1 MVDSALSSL
10 QMVIARPAALFDP
23 YAAIAALEEVV
34 NVTRDKKDD
43 RATRFQIVLRQCR
56 PLVNSPNLQQILI
69 KLVAT
74 KEEAE
79 VAKVIAKATKE
90 PASAYHG
97 SFTGRTRGTPYFK
110 AWDFPHEASNRS
122 TLLAVWKDGP
132 HLPFLP
138 REALILIF
146 TFVLIFFS
154 WKLFDIVSLI
164 IKRSS
169 LYLTRCLCFC

>member
-1 MVDSALSSL
+1 MDEWKRKVDSSVVDSALSSL

-34 NVTRDKKDD
+34 NVTRDK
-43 RATRFQIVLRQCR
+43 IVLRQCR
-56 PLVNSPNLQQILI
+56 PLVNSLNLQQILI

-97 SFTGRTRGTPYFK
+97 SFGGRTRGTPYSRRGTFHIRPPT
-110 AWDFPHEASNRS
+110 A
-122 TLLAVWKDGP
+122 
-132 HLPFLP
+132 P
-138 REALILIF
+138 RC
-146 TFVLIFFS
+146 
-154 WKLFDIVSLI
+154 W
-164 IKRSS
+164 
-169 LYLTRCLCFC
+169 LCGKMGHISRYCRERR

>member
-1 MVDSALSSL
+1 MKKELDEWKRKVDSSVVDSALSSL

-56 PLVNSPNLQQILI
+56 PLVNSLNLQQILI

-97 SFTGRTRGTPYFK
+97 SFGGQRRGTSYSRRGTFHMRPPT
-110 AWDFPHEASNRS
+110 A
-122 TLLAVWKDGP
+122 
-132 HLPFLP
+132 P
-138 REALILIF
+138 RC
-146 TFVLIFFS
+146 
-154 WKLFDIVSLI
+154 W
-164 IKRSS
+164 
-169 LYLTRCLCFC
+169 LCGKMGHISRYCREGR

>member
-1 MVDSALSSL
+1 MKKELDEWKRKVDSSVVDSALSSL

-74 KEEAE
+74 KEEAA
-79 VAKVIAKATKE
+79 VAKVIAKATK
-90 PASAYHG
+90 
-97 SFTGRTRGTPYFK
+97 
-110 AWDFPHEASNRS
+110 
-122 TLLAVWKDGP
+122 
-132 HLPFLP
+132 
-138 REALILIF
+138 
-146 TFVLIFFS
+146 
-154 WKLFDIVSLI
+154 
-164 IKRSS
+164 
-169 LYLTRCLCFC
+169 

>member
-34 NVTRDKKDD
+34 NVTRDK
-43 RATRFQIVLRQCR
+43 IVLRQCR
-56 PLVNSPNLQQILI
+56 PLVNSLNLQQILI

-97 SFTGRTRGTPYFK
+97 SFGGRTRGTPYSRRGTFHIRPPT
-110 AWDFPHEASNRS
+110 A
-122 TLLAVWKDGP
+122 
-132 HLPFLP
+132 P
-138 REALILIF
+138 RC
-146 TFVLIFFS
+146 
-154 WKLFDIVSLI
+154 W
-164 IKRSS
+164 
-169 LYLTRCLCFC
+169 LCGKMGHISRYCRERR

>member
-1 MVDSALSSL
+1 MCRNRLQQLGHWKRKVDSSVVESALSSL

-74 KEEAE
+74 KE
-79 VAKVIAKATKE
+79 
-90 PASAYHG
+90 PASA
-97 SFTGRTRGTPYFK
+97 TGRSGDGRGEP
-110 AWDFPHEASNRS
+110 RIQGVGLS
-122 TLLAVWKDGP
+122 T
-132 HLPFLP
+132 
-138 REALILIF
+138 
-146 TFVLIFFS
+146 
-154 WKLFDIVSLI
+154 
-164 IKRSS
+164 
-169 LYLTRCLCFC
+169 

>member
-34 NVTRDKKDD
+34 NVTRDK
-43 RATRFQIVLRQCR
+43 IVLRQCR
-56 PLVNSPNLQQILI
+56 PLVNSLNLQQILI

-97 SFTGRTRGTPYFK
+97 SFRGRTRGTAY
-110 AWDFPHEASNRS
+110 SRRG
-122 TLLAVWKDGP
+122 T
-132 HLPFLP
+132 FLMRPPAAP
-138 REALILIF
+138 RC
-146 TFVLIFFS
+146 
-154 WKLFDIVSLI
+154 W
-164 IKRSS
+164 
-169 LYLTRCLCFC
+169 LCGKMGHISRYCRERR

>member
-1 MVDSALSSL
+1 
-10 QMVIARPAALFDP
+10 MVIARPAALFDP
-23 YAAIAALEEVV
+23 YTAIAALEEVV

-43 RATRFQIVLRQCR
+43 WATRFQIVLRQCR
-56 PLVNSPNLQQILI
+56 PLVNSPNQQQIFI

-97 SFTGRTRGTPYFK
+97 SFRGRRRGTFHMRPPTAPRRWLCGKMGHISRYC
-110 AWDFPHEASNRS
+110 
-122 TLLAVWKDGP
+122 
-132 HLPFLP
+132 

-146 TFVLIFFS
+146 TFVLII
-154 WKLFDIVSLI
+154 LFLEVI
-164 IKRSS
+164 
-169 LYLTRCLCFC
+169 

>member
-1 MVDSALSSL
+1 MDSALSSL

-23 YAAIAALEEVV
+23 YAAITALDEVV

-56 PLVNSPNLQQILI
+56 PLVNSLNLQQILI

-79 VAKVIAKATKE
+79 VAKVTAKATKE

-97 SFTGRTRGTPYFK
+97 SFGGRTRGTPYSRRGAFHIRPPT
-110 AWDFPHEASNRS
+110 A
-122 TLLAVWKDGP
+122 
-132 HLPFLP
+132 P
-138 REALILIF
+138 RC
-146 TFVLIFFS
+146 
-154 WKLFDIVSLI
+154 W
-164 IKRSS
+164 
-169 LYLTRCLCFC
+169 LCGKMGHISRYCREGR

>member
-10 QMVIARPAALFDP
+10 QMVIAQPAALFDP

-43 RATRFQIVLRQCR
+43 RATRFQIVLRLCH

-90 PASAYHG
+90 PASAYHW
-97 SFTGRTRGTPYFK
+97 SFRGRTRGTPY
-110 AWDFPHEASNRS
+110 SRRG
-122 TLLAVWKDGP
+122 T
-132 HLPFLP
+132 FLMRPPTAP
-138 REALILIF
+138 RC
-146 TFVLIFFS
+146 
-154 WKLFDIVSLI
+154 W
-164 IKRSS
+164 
-169 LYLTRCLCFC
+169 LCGKMGHISRFCRERR

>member
-1 MVDSALSSL
+1 MKKELDEWKRKVDSSVVDSALSSL

-56 PLVNSPNLQQILI
+56 PLVNSLNLQQILI

-90 PASAYHG
+90 PASAYRG
-97 SFTGRTRGTPYFK
+97 SFGGRTRGTPYSRRGAFHIRPPT
-110 AWDFPHEASNRS
+110 A
-122 TLLAVWKDGP
+122 
-132 HLPFLP
+132 P
-138 REALILIF
+138 RC
-146 TFVLIFFS
+146 
-154 WKLFDIVSLI
+154 W
-164 IKRSS
+164 
-169 LYLTRCLCFC
+169 LCGKMGHISRYCREGR

>member
-34 NVTRDKKDD
+34 NVTRDK
-43 RATRFQIVLRQCR
+43 IVLRQCR
-56 PLVNSPNLQQILI
+56 PLVNSLNLQQILI

-97 SFTGRTRGTPYFK
+97 SFGGRTRGTPYSRRGTFNIRPPT
-110 AWDFPHEASNRS
+110 A
-122 TLLAVWKDGP
+122 
-132 HLPFLP
+132 P
-138 REALILIF
+138 RY
-146 TFVLIFFS
+146 
-154 WKLFDIVSLI
+154 W
-164 IKRSS
+164 
-169 LYLTRCLCFC
+169 LCGKMGHISRYCRERR

>member
-90 PASAYHG
+90 PASAYYG
-97 SFTGRTRGTPYFK
+97 SFRGQRRGTSYSRRGTFHMRPPT
-110 AWDFPHEASNRS
+110 A
-122 TLLAVWKDGP
+122 
-132 HLPFLP
+132 P
-138 REALILIF
+138 RC
-146 TFVLIFFS
+146 
-154 WKLFDIVSLI
+154 W
-164 IKRSS
+164 
-169 LYLTRCLCFC
+169 LCGKMGHISRYCRERR

>member
-1 MVDSALSSL
+1 MDEWKRKVDSSVVDSALSSL

-34 NVTRDKKDD
+34 NVTRDK
-43 RATRFQIVLRQCR
+43 IVLRQCR
-56 PLVNSPNLQQILI
+56 PLVNSLNLQQILI

-97 SFTGRTRGTPYFK
+97 SFGGRTRGTSYSRRGTFHIRPPT
-110 AWDFPHEASNRS
+110 A
-122 TLLAVWKDGP
+122 
-132 HLPFLP
+132 P
-138 REALILIF
+138 RC
-146 TFVLIFFS
+146 
-154 WKLFDIVSLI
+154 W
-164 IKRSS
+164 
-169 LYLTRCLCFC
+169 LCGKMGHISRYCRERR